1 MNNLVWSQNRA
12 TGTLSSI
19 TGRWLISYNGS
30 SWVLSDT
37 KTGKSYYES
46 SAEACKNRAEEL
58 YLISKQEQKRERFV
72 VSNHNGIDNFQH
84 IGTSLLNPVSS
95 EGTPI
100 VDKSINILSTGRE
113 LKAGTIGNIEIEKPK
128 KVAKTAT
135 RSTTRKKSEEPKEE
149 VEKTT
154 PNKTSTTKSTTT
166 KKTSTTRKTTEK
178 EPVKKSITTSKT
190 TSSTTKKS
198 TTGTTKKTTT
208 KG

>member
-37 KTGKSYYES
+37 KTGKSYYEGS
-46 SAEACKNRAEEL
+46 EEACKNRAEEL
-58 YLISKQEQKRERFV
+58 YLISRQEQKRERFV

-100 VDKSINILSTGRE
+100 VDKPINILSTGRE

-128 KVAKTAT
+128 KVTKTAT

-149 VEKTT
+149 VE
-154 PNKTSTTKSTTT
+154 
-166 KKTSTTRKTTEK
+166 KTTEK